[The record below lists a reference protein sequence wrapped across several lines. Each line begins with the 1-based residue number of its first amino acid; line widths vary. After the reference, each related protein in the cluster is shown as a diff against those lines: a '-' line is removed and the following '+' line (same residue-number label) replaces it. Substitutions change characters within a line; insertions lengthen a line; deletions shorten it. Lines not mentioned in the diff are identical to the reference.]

1 MLKAKIVTK
10 KKDKSALNAS
20 RIIKSFLACSVG
32 CVGLFLWRKGEVGP
46 FFALSDAF
54 SVSGFFA
61 WVFSV
66 FPALLRLPAM
76 DGAAYMARCALTGLF
91 PFATQGYSDHQKQRA
106 AYRESVSKNNED
118 TSKPRE
124 IGLVGGIFFV
134 LGMLMLVIFL

>member
-1 MLKAKIVTK
+1 MLKTKIVTK
-10 KKDKSALNAS
+10 KKSKSALNAS
-20 RIIKSFLACSVG
+20 HIIKSFLACSVG

-66 FPALLRLPAM
+66 FPALLRLPEM
-76 DGAAYMARCALTGLF
+76 DGASYMARCALSGLF
-91 PFATQGYSDHQKQRA
+91 PFATRGYSDHQKQRSI
-106 AYRESVSKNNED
+106 YRESTSKNCKNA
-118 TSKPRE
+118 SKTRE

-134 LGMLMLVIFL
+134 LGMLMSVIFL